1 MSGSKR
7 RMPWLWAWLTSA
19 IVVAV
24 PLMAALALAER
35 QSRLDQLRLVSQI
48 ANEVLQRSHR
58 VSAQIMQARA
68 ELTQPGLRPCSPH
81 YMQLIAQV
89 SANSSLLIGVG
100 YVRNDFLLCSTFG
113 HHGRGIPLGPADYLS
128 RTGHQ
133 IRSAARLPG
142 LALNPLLLSTH
153 QASGYTAMVHPSIPI
168 DMLSDQTDLSLGL
181 VNARS
186 LRTLT
191 QRGDFQ
197 PAWIRALDSLGE
209 DRMFD
214 GQHFIAI
221 QRSPLYDYAA
231 YAALPASR
239 LDRSRFDFMLLLVPL
254 GIGSGLLLAM
264 IIFRFTQRR
273 LSLAARL
280 RVALRRGEFH
290 LLYQPVVELQ
300 SGRWIGAEALIR
312 WRRPDGDD
320 VPPDTFIAV
329 AERVGL
335 IQQITRQVCQLC
347 MRDLQ
352 AVLQRHPDFRISL
365 NMSAADFSSHT
376 SVDFLAR
383 LIQQH
388 GLQPRQFQVE
398 VTERGLLDQNT
409 AREVLQR
416 LQVNGIRV
424 AIDDF
429 GTGYSSLGYLTTLE
443 VDCLKIDRIFVETIG
458 VGAATSHVV
467 SHIIAMAKSLQLDM
481 IAEGV
486 EHAHQADYL
495 RQQGVQYGQGWFYA
509 RPLDA
514 QALAAGL
521 DAQNTRPAA

>member
-1 MSGSKR
+1 
-7 RMPWLWAWLTSA
+7 MPWLWVWLTSA
-19 IVVAV
+19 LVVAI

-48 ANEVLQRSHR
+48 AHEVLQRSHR

-68 ELTQPGLRPCSPH
+68 ELTQPDLRPCSPH

-89 SANSSLLIGVG
+89 SANSPLLIGVG
-100 YVRNDFLLCSTFG
+100 YVRNDRLLCSTFG
-113 HHGRGIPLGPADYLS
+113 HHGQGIPLGPADYLS
-128 RTGHQ
+128 QTGHQ
-133 IRSAARLPG
+133 IRAAARLPE
-142 LALNPLLLSTH
+142 LTLNPLLFSTH
-153 QASGYTAMVHPSIPI
+153 QASGYTAMVHPTIPI
-168 DMLSDQTDLSLGL
+168 DMLSDQTDISLGL
-181 VNARS
+181 FNP
-186 LRTLT
+186 RTLKT
-191 QRGDFQ
+191 LTRRGDFQ
-197 PAWIRALDSLGE
+197 PAWIQALDRLGE
-209 DRMFD
+209 DRLFD

-254 GIGSGLLLAM
+254 GIGSGLLLAL

-273 LSLAARL
+273 LSLAGRL

-290 LLYQPVVELQ
+290 LVYQPVIELA
-300 SGRWIGAEALIR
+300 SGRWVGAEALIR

-335 IQQITRQVCQLC
+335 IQQITRQVCQIC
-347 MRDLQ
+347 VRELQ
-352 AVLQRHPDFRISL
+352 PVLQRHPDFRISL
-365 NMSAADFSSHT
+365 NMSAADFSSHA
-376 SVDFLAR
+376 SADFLVT

-388 GLQPRQFQVE
+388 GLAPRQFQVE

-416 LQVNGIRV
+416 LQANGVRV

-429 GTGYSSLGYLTTLE
+429 GTGYSSLLYLKRLPASE
-443 VDCLKIDRIFVETIG
+443 LKIDRAFVKDLVAGSED
-458 VGAATSHVV
+458 AAIV
-467 SHIIAMAKSLQLDM
+467 SAIIALGRTLNLSV

-486 EHAHQADYL
+486 ETEA
-495 RQQGVQYGQGWFYA
+495 QQRLLTELGCTSLQGFHFGMPGDAAAIGA
-509 RPLDA
+509 RL
-514 QALAAGL
+514 
-521 DAQNTRPAA
+521 

>member
-1 MSGSKR
+1 
-7 RMPWLWAWLTSA
+7 MPWLWVWLTSA
-19 IVVAV
+19 LVVAI

-35 QSRLDQLRLVSQI
+35 QSRLDQLRLVSEI
-48 ANEVLQRSHR
+48 AHEVLQRSHR

-89 SANSSLLIGVG
+89 SANSPLLIGVG
-100 YVRNDFLLCSTFG
+100 YVRNDRLLCSTFG

-128 RTGHQ
+128 KTGHE
-133 IRSAARLPG
+133 IRAAARLPE
-142 LALNPLLLSTH
+142 LTLNPLLFSTH
-153 QASGYTAMVHPSIPI
+153 QASGYTAMVHPTIPI
-168 DMLSDQTDLSLGL
+168 DMLNDQTDISLGL
-181 VNARS
+181 FNARS

-197 PAWIRALDSLGE
+197 PAWIQALARAGE
-209 DRMFD
+209 DRLFD
-214 GQHFIAI
+214 GQRFIAI
-221 QRSPLYDYAA
+221 ERSPLYDYAA
-231 YAALPASR
+231 YAVLPASR

-254 GIGSGLLLAM
+254 GIGSGLLLAL

-290 LLYQPVVELQ
+290 LVYQPVIELQ
-300 SGRWIGAEALIR
+300 TGRWVGAEALIR

-335 IQQITRQVCQLC
+335 IQQITRQVCQIC
-347 MRDLQ
+347 IRDLQ
-352 AVLQRHPDFRISL
+352 SVLQRHPDFRISL
-365 NMSAADFSSHT
+365 NMSAADFSSHA
-376 SVDFLAR
+376 SADFLVT

-388 GLQPRQFQVE
+388 GLAPRQFQVE

-416 LQVNGIRV
+416 LQANGVRV

-458 VGAATSHVV
+458 TSAATSHVV
-467 SHIIAMAKSLQLDM
+467 SHIIAMAKSLKLEM

-486 EHAHQADYL
+486 EHAAQADYL
-495 RQQGVQYGQGWFYA
+495 RQHGVQYGQGWFYA
-509 RPLDA
+509 RPLDV

-521 DAQNTRPAA
+521 AAQKSDQAA